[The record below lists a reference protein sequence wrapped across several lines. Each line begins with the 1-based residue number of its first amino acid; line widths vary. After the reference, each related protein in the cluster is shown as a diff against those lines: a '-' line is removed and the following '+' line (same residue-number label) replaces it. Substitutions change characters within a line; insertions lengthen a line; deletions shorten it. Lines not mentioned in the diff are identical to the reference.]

1 MTARTIQDYD
11 PRFTTY
17 DSRIT
22 IDDLRSDLRVI
33 LLLINAKSKAAGD
46 RLQEGQDQVRET

>member
-46 RLQEGQDQVRET
+46 RLREGRDQVRET